1 VVTERRSPSEE
12 DYSIRINHPHKHYPK
27 SPFFQ
32 KHTHNKVVLIET
44 LEQAPVSKETT
55 KHIAQAAKHK
65 HKKGKSMDLEA
76 YRNSQFDKQLPTS
89 Q

>member
-1 VVTERRSPSEE
+1 MVTERRSPSEE
-12 DYSIRINHPHKHYPK
+12 DYPIRINHPHKHYPK

-32 KHTHNKVVLIET
+32 KHPHTKVVLVET
-44 LEQAPVSKETT
+44 LDQPPAAKEPTRQP
-55 KHIAQAAKHK
+55 AQPPKHK

-76 YRNSQFDKQLPTS
+76 YRSSQFERQLPTS